1 MLRWVLAALWLVG
14 CGNGRTP
21 ETPPVEPV
29 APAPERAMVKGLV
42 AHRGASAEAPE
53 NTLAALRRGW
63 ELGAESCE
71 IDVRLSRDG
80 AVVLIHDDTTKRT
93 GGVDRKV
100 SEQTLAELKQLDVG
114 AWKAE
119 RYRGERIPT
128 LKEAIEAIPPGR
140 QLFVEL
146 KDGVESAAPVAAVIR
161 EARAGSI
168 ALQAYDPRVLKAV
181 AELLP
186 GVPAYWTVDMPADGR
201 GGGAPYPAELA
212 TAGAGFG
219 FAGLALDYR
228 GVTDDFIAQCA
239 RAGILLDVWTV
250 NDAAALRTWL
260 TRVRFVETD
269 HPGG

>member
-1 MLRWVLAALWLVG
+1 MLRCVLVALWLTA

-21 ETPPVEPV
+21 ETPPPEPATPV
-29 APAPERAMVKGLV
+29 VERAMVQGLV

-71 IDVRLSRDG
+71 IDVRVTRDG
-80 AVVLIHDDTTKRT
+80 VVVLMHDDTTERT
-93 GGVDRKV
+93 GGVDRTV
-100 SEQTLAELKQLDVG
+100 AEQTLAELKQLDVG

-119 RYRGERIPT
+119 RYRGERVPT
-128 LKEAIEAIPPGR
+128 LAEAIAAIPAGR

-146 KDGVESAAPVAAVIR
+146 KDGVESAEPVAAVIR
-161 EARAGSI
+161 EARPGSV
-168 ALQAYDPRVLKAV
+168 ALQAYDPAVLQAAAK
-181 AELLP
+181 LLP
-186 GVPAYWTVDMPADGR
+186 GVPAYWTVNMPPDGQ
-201 GGGAPYPAELA
+201 GGHAPYPSQLLVAA
-212 TAGAGFG
+212 KGFG

-228 GVTDDFIAQCA
+228 GVSEAFIADCV

-250 NDAAALRTWL
+250 NDAAALRAWL
-260 TRVRFVETD
+260 AQVRFVETD